1 MHTIQPHNK
10 LLQQLSD
17 DEQQAFTRHSK
28 RVELHFGQV
37 LCEEGKNCGFVYL
50 PLSGYIS
57 ILTSVQQNQRL
68 EVGLIGNEGILGAL
82 VSIGVEASPVQAIVQ
97 GHGLAL
103 QIEHQAFSTELKR
116 CVKLQQILQQYLA
129 FYVVQLT
136 RLVCCNHYHE
146 TEPRLARWLLMT
158 HDRAGG
164 DQFFLTHQY
173 LAFML
178 GVRRSSVTE
187 AAGSLLQ
194 KKIIDYH
201 RGQIHILNRPAL
213 EKTSCSCYRDLLDK
227 QPHFMRN
234 QPPINSGF
242 VR

>member
-1 MHTIQPHNK
+1 MHTDPPQNK

-17 DEQQAFTRHSK
+17 EEQQAVMRHGK
-28 RVELHFGQV
+28 RIEMHFGQV

-82 VSIGVEASPVQAIVQ
+82 VSIGVETSPVQAIVQ

-103 QIEHQAFSTELKR
+103 QIEHQAFSAELKR

-187 AAGSLLQ
+187 AAGSLLE

-201 RGQIHILNRPAL
+201 RGQIHILDRPAL
-213 EKTSCSCYRDLLDK
+213 EKASCSCYRTLLDK
-227 QPHFMRN
+227 QPQFLPGSFR
-234 QPPINSGF
+234 QDVAF

>member
-1 MHTIQPHNK
+1 MHITPPQNK

-17 DEQQAFTRHSK
+17 EEQQAVMRHSK
-28 RVELHFGQV
+28 IVEMHFGQV
-37 LCEEGKNCGFVYL
+37 LCEEDKNCGFVYF

-57 ILTSVQQNQRL
+57 ILTSVQLNQRL
-68 EVGLIGNEGILGAL
+68 EVGLIGNEGMLGAL
-82 VSIGVEASPVQAIVQ
+82 VSIGVEPSPVQAIVQ

-103 QIEHQAFSTELKR
+103 QIEHRAFSAELKR
-116 CVKLQQILQQYLA
+116 CVKLQQLLQQYLA

-158 HDRAGG
+158 HDRAGD

-178 GVRRSSVTE
+178 GVRRSSVTQ
-187 AAGSLLQ
+187 AAGSLL
-194 KKIIDYH
+194 
-201 RGQIHILNRPAL
+201 
-213 EKTSCSCYRDLLDK
+213 
-227 QPHFMRN
+227 
-234 QPPINSGF
+234 
-242 VR
+242 

>member
-1 MHTIQPHNK
+1 MHTDLPQNK

-17 DEQQAFTRHSK
+17 EEQQAVMRHSK
-28 RVELHFGQV
+28 TIEMHFGQV
-37 LCEEGKNCGFVYL
+37 LCEEGKNSGFVYL

-57 ILTSVQQNQRL
+57 ILTSVQQNQHL

-82 VSIGVEASPVQAIVQ
+82 VSIGMETSPVQAIVQ

-103 QIEHQAFSTELKR
+103 QIEHQAFNAELKR
-116 CVKLQQILQQYLA
+116 CVKLQHILHQYLA

-178 GVRRSSVTE
+178 GVRRSSVTQ
-187 AAGSLLQ
+187 AAGSLLE

-213 EKTSCSCYRDLLDK
+213 EKASCSCYRALLDK
-227 QPHFMRN
+227 QPQFLPGSFY
-234 QPPINSGF
+234 QDVAC

>member
-1 MHTIQPHNK
+1 MHTALPQNK

-17 DEQQAFTRHSK
+17 EQQQAVLRHSK
-28 RVELHFGQV
+28 VIDLRFGQV
-37 LCEEGKNCGFVYL
+37 LCEEGENCGFVYL

-57 ILTSVQQNQRL
+57 ILTSVQLNQRL

-82 VSIGVEASPVQAIVQ
+82 IAIGVESSPVQAIVQ
-97 GHGLAL
+97 GHGQAL
-103 QIEHQAFSTELKR
+103 QIEHQAFSAELQR
-116 CVKLQQILQQYLA
+116 CTKLQQLLQQYLA
-129 FYVVQLT
+129 FYVIQLT

-146 TEPRLARWLLMT
+146 TEPRLARRLLMT
-158 HDRAGG
+158 HDRADG

-173 LAFML
+173 LASML
-178 GVRRSSVTE
+178 GVRRSSVTQ
-187 AAGSLLQ
+187 AAGSLLE

-213 EKTSCSCYRDLLDK
+213 EKASCSCYRDLLCK
-227 QPHFMRN
+227 QQQFLPDLP
-234 QPPINSGF
+234 QPDSSF

>member
-1 MHTIQPHNK
+1 MHAALTQNK

-17 DEQQAFTRHSK
+17 EEQQAVLRHSK
-28 RVELHFGQV
+28 TVEMHFGQV
-37 LCEEGKNCGFVYL
+37 LCEEGKNCGYVYL

-57 ILTSVQQNQRL
+57 ILTSVQMNQRL

-82 VSIGVEASPVQAIVQ
+82 IAVGVESSPVQAIVQ

-103 QIEHQAFSTELKR
+103 QIDHQAFSAELQR
-116 CVKLQQILQQYLA
+116 CVKLQQLLQRYLA
-129 FYVVQLT
+129 FYVIQLT

-187 AAGSLLQ
+187 AAGSLLE

-213 EKTSCSCYRDLLDK
+213 EKACCSCYRALLDK
-227 QPHFMRN
+227 QQNFLHGALE
-234 QPPINSGF
+234 QDIAF

>member
-1 MHTIQPHNK
+1 MHTAQPQNK

-17 DEQQAFTRHSK
+17 SEQQAVMRHSK
-28 RVELHFGQV
+28 IVEMHFGQV

-82 VSIGVEASPVQAIVQ
+82 VSIGVETSPVQAIVQ

-103 QIEHQAFSTELKR
+103 QIEHQAFNAELKR

-187 AAGSLLQ
+187 AAGSLLE

-201 RGQIHILNRPAL
+201 RGQIHILNRSAL
-213 EKTSCSCYRDLLDK
+213 EKASCSCYRTLLDK
-227 QPHFMRN
+227 QLQFLHESFH
-234 QPPINSGF
+234 QDVAF

>member
-1 MHTIQPHNK
+1 MHTDPPQNK

-17 DEQQAFTRHSK
+17 EDKQAVMRHGNTI
-28 RVELHFGQV
+28 EMHFGQV

-82 VSIGVEASPVQAIVQ
+82 VSIGVETSPVQAIVQ

-103 QIEHQAFSTELKR
+103 QIEHQAFNAELKR

-158 HDRAGG
+158 HDRAGD

-187 AAGSLLQ
+187 AAGSLLE

-201 RGQIHILNRPAL
+201 RGQIHILNRSAL
-213 EKTSCSCYRDLLDK
+213 EKASCSCYRTLLDK
-227 QPHFMRN
+227 QLQFLHESFH
-234 QPPINSGF
+234 QDVAC